1 MKFRIMTEKE
11 EIIHTQNRRKIPK
24 GMYIP
29 YSNNVINGTRGDD
42 QHSNQSGNLF
52 DSIANSDPDMIERY
66 KLKSLL
72 NSKNIVDDFN
82 KYFIDII
89 SNYETKIE
97 DWQKS
102 SYVKE
107 EDVYKFNTNLAIMY
121 YTDLYNLTQVLG
133 ISEKN
138 AKDLLTQINIPQ
150 SLTEEGCRQLIKT
163 RLSRNRLLTDSLIK
177 MIKSNYQTFNL
188 SFKESEKLVKI
199 LDNDASNH
207 IGIAKI
213 KQFMQDPSILRKFK
227 KGNNYDFRSI
237 GGACMFLSMN
247 PSIQISQHPSKR
259 LSLIFK
265 YDAIV
270 VGHGAG
276 EDVSVNKA
284 VDIHKELDTS
294 NLSKSLSN
302 LINHVESNALI
313 VDNVYVMSLKI
324 IKKTI
329 DKKNTNLNKL
339 NKYLKFL
346 TYSSANFLRTKDVE
360 LFNEYSRDVQ
370 IELRKYINHIKA
382 KKNPE
387 QSIKDGKSQNW
398 TVEPIST
405 LTQNDLFSITDILRA
420 LKKEGFKN
428 IYIGSCNPE
437 NISIP
442 NDLAKDPDFKVT
454 RGRASVLLEDTYE
467 DSSIEDLL
475 LEYDILE
482 EYINYELLQEGK
494 ITDTLKTI
502 AKRAFEIIKALWKKI
517 IQFFTMIINKIKTIP
532 SKISG
537 NSKEKLKEPIKT
549 GFIQFNGNNA
559 KYIEFKCDNIED
571 LKTAVNKANQ
581 SINDAIKKYEQQEN
595 SAIQK
600 LQNMIDRGEFEKKN
614 ESCGI
619 FNNINIKFI

>member
-1 MKFRIMTEKE
+1 MKFRIITEKE
-11 EIIHTQNRRKIPK
+11 EIMHTQNRRMIPK
-24 GMYIP
+24 GTYIP
-29 YSNNVINGTRGDD
+29 NSNNVINGTRGDD
-42 QHSNQSGNLF
+42 QHSNPSGNLF

-102 SYVKE
+102 SYIKE
-107 EDVYKFNTNLAIMY
+107 EDVYKFNTNLAIVY

-163 RLSRNRLLTDSLIK
+163 RLSRNRLLTDSLIR

-188 SFKESEKLVKI
+188 SLKESEQLVKI

-207 IGIAKI
+207 IGMAKI

-284 VDIHKELDTS
+284 VDIHKDLDTS

-302 LINHVESNALI
+302 LINHVETNALN

-346 TYSSANFLRTKDVE
+346 TYSSAKFLKTKDVE
-360 LFNEYSRDVQ
+360 LFNDYSRDVQ
-370 IELRKYINHIKA
+370 TELRKYINHIKA

-398 TVEPIST
+398 TIEPIST
-405 LTQNDLFSITDILRA
+405 LTKNDLFSITDILRA

-428 IYIGSCNPE
+428 VYIGACNSE

-454 RGRASVLLEDTYE
+454 RGRASVLLEDSFE

-619 FNNINIKFI
+619 FNNIDIKFI